1 MLLNGMR
8 PAEVRAAILHKGRL
22 DQLEIEVRDAFLLK
36 GNIYK
41 GRIANVESSLNACFV
56 EFGAE
61 KQGFLPIDEI
71 APSAYHKKW
80 TKKERPR
87 ITDVMQKGREI
98 LVQVVK
104 DAVGNKGAAL
114 TTRISLAGRY
124 IVLMPLDDTRG
135 VSRKISSDKVRK
147 QTKDLAAALKVPEE
161 YGFIV
166 RTAGM
171 ERTKTDL
178 NRDVAQLV
186 RSWRTTEQMAE
197 AATAPALLHED
208 RDLVVRMLRDYYDSS
223 IDRVLIDSD
232 QDFDRAMDY
241 FTKVMPRNKSVLQHY
256 SGRVPLFARYN
267 VETQIDDIF
276 SRRADLPSGGY
287 ILIDPTEA
295 LISIDVNSG
304 RSTKQK
310 SQEETALHTN
320 LEAAAE
326 VARQLRLR
334 DLGGLIVIDFIDMST
349 KKANRDV
356 EKAMKEAMKP
366 DKARSYV
373 SKISENG
380 LLEVNRQRLRQ
391 ALQSQ
396 THRSCPTCEGV
407 GVIPAPDFISRKLL
421 RTIEAKAAG
430 SSHAKVVIK
439 LHPELA
445 DHLQNLN
452 RRGLIDIEN
461 RFGLIIEIEGR
472 PGLHRGEEEMRWL
485 GMSALTEAE
494 KRIVLERRESMLAA
508 NKQLSGGSD
517 NEQNHQDVIEDEFSY
532 LDGTDDALLPEDEV
546 ELDSAADRDGSDG
559 YDEDEDNE
567 EDTGESPRRRS
578 RRGRGR
584 SRARGR
590 GPSGASA
597 APREV
602 EGDEGGRGGRR
613 RGADDDD
620 SDASRSKRR
629 RMRRKRGRD
638 GDSDRSQ
645 AASGES
651 RQREGHDQEDNG
663 RGRGRNRGRGRG
675 RNRGRNSEGGE
686 ARANSSEERQSSDGG
701 EPRNPGRGRGGRGGG
716 RGGNRSGGRG
726 ENSSRN
732 AQGAE
737 AGSSTKR
744 SSDRSRATSAQQTKP
759 SSGGDANKKSS
770 AAAAPAAPTS
780 ASSAPARGSSSG
792 DGAKP
797 SGVIGGLKRYLGIS
811 SKGDSASGGSAKS

>member
-1 MLLNGMR
+1 MLLNGTR

-87 ITDVMQKGREI
+87 ITDVMQKGREV

-147 QTKDLAAALKVPEE
+147 QTKELAAALKVPEE

-171 ERTKTDL
+171 DRTKTDL

-186 RSWRTTEQMAE
+186 RSWRNTEQMAE
-197 AATAPALLHED
+197 TATAPALLHED

-223 IDRVLIDSD
+223 IDRILIDSEE
-232 QDFDRAMDY
+232 DFNRAMEY

-256 SGRVPLFARYN
+256 SARVPLFARYN
-267 VETQIDDIF
+267 VETQIEDIF

-396 THRSCPTCEGV
+396 THRSCPTCEGL
-407 GVIPAPDFISRKLL
+407 GVIPAPDFVARKLL

-430 SSHAKVVIK
+430 SSHAKVIVK

-461 RFGLIIEIEGR
+461 RFGLIVEIEGR

-485 GMSALTEAE
+485 SMSALSEAE
-494 KRIVLERRESMLAA
+494 KRIVQERRDSMLAA
-508 NKQLSGGSD
+508 NKKLAGGEED
-517 NEQNHQDVIEDEFSY
+517 NRSLPEVVEDEYSY
-532 LDGTDDALLPEDEV
+532 LDGTDAALLPEDEV
-546 ELDSAADRDGSDG
+546 ELEAGSADDAYDDDDGNYADE
-559 YDEDEDNE
+559 EDEDSLG
-567 EDTGESPRRRS
+567 DDPGRRS

-590 GPSGASA
+590 GPAGA
-597 APREV
+597 
-602 EGDEGGRGGRR
+602 
-613 RGADDDD
+613 
-620 SDASRSKRR
+620 
-629 RMRRKRGRD
+629 
-638 GDSDRSQ
+638 
-645 AASGES
+645 
-651 RQREGHDQEDNG
+651 
-663 RGRGRNRGRGRG
+663 
-675 RNRGRNSEGGE
+675 
-686 ARANSSEERQSSDGG
+686 
-701 EPRNPGRGRGGRGGG
+701 
-716 RGGNRSGGRG
+716 
-726 ENSSRN
+726 
-732 AQGAE
+732 
-737 AGSSTKR
+737 
-744 SSDRSRATSAQQTKP
+744 
-759 SSGGDANKKSS
+759 
-770 AAAAPAAPTS
+770 
-780 ASSAPARGSSSG
+780 
-792 DGAKP
+792 
-797 SGVIGGLKRYLGIS
+797 
-811 SKGDSASGGSAKS
+811 